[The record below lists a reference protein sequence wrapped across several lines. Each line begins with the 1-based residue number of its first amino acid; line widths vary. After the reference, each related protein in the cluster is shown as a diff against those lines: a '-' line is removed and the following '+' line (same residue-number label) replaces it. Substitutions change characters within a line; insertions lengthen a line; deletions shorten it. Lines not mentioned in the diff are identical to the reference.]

1 MLETC
6 SEHMFSSDNNH
17 KKYPTDI
24 WAFLKL
30 LILSLI
36 LNPVSMLKPSTQN
49 TPHFIT
55 VLNLSSRS
63 GLATT
68 CLDKIGHL
76 KKESSIKWITKPTR
90 LNWLCCFCTVQPNSA
105 NMLLAVVWHL
115 TACDQWEGGN
125 FILINCCRFTA
136 VKKGYVTWEVTEWKD
151 QSSSLETK

>member
-1 MLETC
+1 
-6 SEHMFSSDNNH
+6 MFSSDNSH

-24 WAFLKL
+24 QDFLKL
-30 LILSLI
+30 LIVGLI
-36 LNPVSMLKPSTQN
+36 LNPVSMLIHSIQN
-49 TPHFIT
+49 TLCFIT